1 MWLARTCTLWLI
13 GIAAADVLWPP
24 TERPPDVR
32 IGGALVVLA
41 VLVAL
46 GAGRRVRAIR
56 VGAMAVAIV
65 LAGAGRVWLA
75 RPRFDPGDIAHWR
88 DRGARSVE
96 GIVAAEPE
104 RRDGGVH
111 YVVAVERVAES
122 RDDGGP
128 LLPGHGLLLAQA
140 ARYPVYAYGDRV
152 RVRGDVVPP
161 PVLPGFD
168 YRTFLAR
175 KGIHAIVRRA
185 HVERVDGRRGGYI
198 VPRVLIAIK
207 VRAQR
212 VVAHSLPEP
221 EASLATGILLG
232 DDDGIPRRVADAFR
246 RTNTTHVIAI
256 SGSNIALLVA
266 ALRVWL
272 GRWRRRGW
280 ATVVTIAVVASYTLL
295 VGADPAVVRAAIMGG
310 LVVLAL
316 ASDRRAEAVTALA
329 LSGALMTAWRP
340 AIIGDLGFQLSFAAT
355 AGLVAFAGRLGRW
368 VGSRVEPRA
377 GGEGG
382 RGAYVEGA
390 PAELRNGD
398 PSFRPTGRIMALLNE
413 SVLVTLAAQLTT
425 WPLIAWH
432 TGQLGA
438 VGLVANVLIVPA
450 QPAVMAAGG
459 ATIAAGLVSPGLGRL
474 VGAVAWLPLA
484 WTVRVVEAC
493 AALPGAALAWRP
505 PLTLVVGYSLALA
518 VAAMPGEVRRVA
530 RGVCDGLARW
540 RARSSRGAVDAPAGR
555 SGTRRFL
562 RRIGWPAFV
571 LAGGAAVLAWRA
583 VLTQPDGLLHVTAL
597 DVGQGDAILVVAP
610 NGRRMLV
617 DGGPSPSAVLDGL
630 GRRFAPWDRRL
641 DVVVLT
647 HPDADHLGGLP
658 AVLRRYRVGH
668 IVQPEAEHAT
678 PDGQA
683 WDAAVGA
690 EGAVVHTATAG
701 MRLVL
706 DGATGVAADV
716 RWPPAGDVERALGV
730 DEVPTNDR
738 SVVLVLRHGRRSIV
752 LTGDIEEAVERALM
766 RSRDALRGDVLKVAH
781 HGSATSSTA
790 AFLAAVAP
798 RLAVI
803 SVGADNRFGHPDEGV
818 LGRLGGTVVRR
829 TDVDGAVD
837 VFTDGEGVWVR

>member
-13 GIAAADVLWPP
+13 GIAAADGLWPP

-32 IGGALVVLA
+32 LGGALVVLA

-46 GAGRRVRAIR
+46 SAGRRVRAVR

-75 RPRFDPGDIAHWR
+75 RPRFDPGDIALWR

-111 YVVAVERVAES
+111 YVVKVERAAAA
-122 RDDGGP
+122 RGDDGSAVP
-128 LLPGHGLLLAQA
+128 VHGLLLAQA
-140 ARYPVYAYGDRV
+140 ARYPVFAYGDRV
-152 RVRGDVVPP
+152 RVRGEIVAP

-175 KGIHAIVRRA
+175 KGVHAIVRRA
-185 HVERVDGRRGGYI
+185 HVEGVDGRRGGYV

-207 VRAQR
+207 ARAQR
-212 VVAHSLPEP
+212 AVAISLPEP

-256 SGSNIALLVA
+256 SGANIALLVA
-266 ALRVWL
+266 ALQVWL
-272 GRWRRRGW
+272 GRWRRRGR
-280 ATVVTIAVVASYTLL
+280 AAGVTVAIVAAYALL

-310 LVVLAL
+310 LVVVAL
-316 ASDRRAEAVTALA
+316 ANDRRSEAVTALTLA
-329 LSGALMTAWRP
+329 GGLMTAWRP

-355 AGLVAFAGRLGRW
+355 AGLVAFAGRLGSW
-368 VGSRVEPRA
+368 VGARLEPRA
-377 GGEGG
+377 GGEDGS
-382 RGAYVEGA
+382 GARVEGTRVERRYGA
-390 PAELRNGD
+390 A
-398 PSFRPTGRIMALLNE
+398 SARPPGRIMALLNE

-425 WPLIAWH
+425 WPLVAWH

-438 VGLVANVLIVPA
+438 VGLVANVLVVPA

-459 ATIAAGLVSPGLGRL
+459 ATIAAGLVAPGLGRL

-493 AALPGAALAWRP
+493 AMLPGAGLAWRP
-505 PLTLVVGYSLALA
+505 PLALVAGYYLALA
-518 VAAMPGEVRRVA
+518 VAAMPGEVRRLA
-530 RGVCDGLARW
+530 GGVRDGLARL
-540 RARSSRGAVDAPAGR
+540 RTRLPFFAVDDAAGR
-555 SGTRRFL
+555 SGTRPFR

-571 LAGGAAVLAWRA
+571 LAGAGAVLAWRA
-583 VLTQPDGLLHVTAL
+583 VLAQPDGLLHVTAL

-610 NGRRMLV
+610 NGRRMLI

-647 HPDADHLGGLP
+647 HPDADHVGGLP
-658 AVLRRYRVGH
+658 AVLRRYRVDH
-668 IVQPEAEHAT
+668 IVQPAAEHAT
-678 PDGQA
+678 PDGRS
-683 WDAAVGA
+683 WDAAVEG
-690 EGAVVHTATAG
+690 EGAVVHTAVAG

-706 DGATGVAADV
+706 DGAAGVAAEV
-716 RWPPAGDVERALGV
+716 RWPPAGDIERALGV
-730 DEVPTNDR
+730 EEVAMNDR
-738 SVVLVLRHGRRSIV
+738 SVVLVLRHGRRRFV
-752 LTGDIEEAVERALM
+752 LTGDVEASVERALV
-766 RSRDALRGDVLKVAH
+766 RSAGGLRGDVLKVAH
-781 HGSATSSTA
+781 HGSATSSTP

-803 SVGADNRFGHPDEGV
+803 SVGADNRFGHPDGGV
-818 LGRLGGTVVRR
+818 LGRLGGIAVRR